1 MAREMRNPRLSLR
14 LKVGL
19 AAGAV
24 ILVGFFAGIGW
35 IVWWVSDNVGAP
47 GPPPTG
53 TGPCGSGDSVNLQLV
68 YADGHT
74 VHACTRDRPTCSNHP
89 DTGFGNGK
97 FTLSNQLRSS
107 SRRYILFIGFDA
119 ALAAEAPEQTLQ
131 VGGYVDLPGTGPA
144 NGPLSAAIVQVTP
157 RDPYEDGFT
166 ATSGSLAV
174 SASHGVARGRIDA
187 GFVTGPPRPD
197 RPAPT
202 PTTVSPVQITG
213 TFACNHS

>member
-1 MAREMRNPRLSLR
+1 MRNTRSNVR
-14 LKVGL
+14 WKVWL

-35 IVWWVSDNVGAP
+35 IVWWVSDNIGAP

-53 TGPCGSGDSVNLQLV
+53 SGPCGSADSVNLQLV

-74 VHACTRDRPTCSNHP
+74 VQVCTRDRPACTNQP
-89 DTGFGNGK
+89 DTGIGNGK

-107 SRRYILFIGFDA
+107 SRRYILFIAFDA
-119 ALAAEAPEQTLQ
+119 ALAAEVPEQSLQ
-131 VGGYVDLPGTGPA
+131 VGGYVDLPGAPGTVPTG
-144 NGPLSAAIVQVTP
+144 NGPLSAATVQVTP
-157 RDPYEDGFT
+157 RDPYEDAFL

-174 SASHGVARGRIDA
+174 SATRGVARGRIDA
-187 GFVTGPPRPD
+187 SFVSGPTRPD

-202 PTTVSPVQITG
+202 PTSVPPVRITG
-213 TFACNHS
+213 TFVCNHS